1 MLDKIPG
8 SSLLTSSDVILVT
21 GGTGLFGNAIRSTV
35 EKHKL
40 AGKWI
45 FLSSRDADLRDFQET
60 KKVFDSHKPTYVI
73 HLAAFVGGLFR
84 NLHYKVDFFVDNT
97 NMNMNVLKLCHE
109 TKVKKCISCLSTCVF
124 PDKIPKYPFDETI
137 LHNGPPHVSNNAYAY
152 SKRMLEQLGHW
163 YFEQYQTETKFTSI
177 IPTNLY
183 GPHDNYNLEN
193 GHVLPAL
200 MHKCY
205 LAEKKGHDFVVFGT
219 GAPLRQFLYSLDAA
233 ELTLWVLCNY
243 DELDP
248 IMLTVG
254 EEDEKSIGEVARMIH
269 KASTIT
275 QKMVF
280 DTTKSDGQFK
290 KTASN
295 AKLLKLFPEYKFTP
309 MEKGVEDS
317 VQWFLDNY
325 ESARK

>member
-1 MLDKIPG
+1 LVDQ
-8 SSLLTSSDVILVT
+8 DVILVT
-21 GGTGLFGNAIRSTV
+21 GGTGLFGNAIRETV
-35 EKHKL
+35 SKHNIK
-40 AGKWI
+40 GKWI
-45 FLSSRDADLRDFQET
+45 FLGSKEADPRVPEET
-60 KKVFDSHKPTYVI
+60 KQIFDKYKPTYAI
-73 HLAAFVGGLFR
+73 HPAAFVGGLFR

-109 TKVKKCISCLSTCVF
+109 TKVKKVVSCLSTCVF
-124 PDKIPKYPFDETI
+124 PDKIDKYPFDESI
-137 LHNGPPHVSNNAYAY
+137 LHNGPPHTSNNAYAY

-163 YFEQYQTETKFTSI
+163 YSEQYQTETRFTSI

-205 LAEKKGHDFVVFGT
+205 LAQKKDTDFVVFGS
-219 GAPLRQFLYSLDAA
+219 GKPLRQFLYSLDAA

-243 DELDP
+243 EELDP

-254 EEDEKSIGEVARMIH
+254 EEDEKSIGEVASMIH
-269 KASTIT
+269 RASKIP

-280 DTTKSDGQFK
+280 DTSKSDGQYK

-295 AKLLKLFPEYKFTP
+295 QKLLKLFPEYKFTP
-309 MEKGVEDS
+309 MEKGVEES
-317 VQWFLDNY
+317 MKWFLENY
-325 ESARK
+325 ENARK